1 MQMSC
6 KFGVSHSLWRR
17 SEISQAPARRQR
29 MGPACARSRGA
40 ISARRVRAN
49 ASEQARTRGKRR
61 GVEIGHFSQKCTRCV
76 WCAVAHNCDDY
87 WRGGDVG
94 GGGTRAPRY
103 IYNVMNEH
111 SAGVVLGVA
120 HSARGRRR
128 CCLHARSARRRRK
141 RRKQQL
147 ANCDRFFARLLFP
160 SSANISACA
169 ALLL

>member
-1 MQMSC
+1 V
-6 KFGVSHSLWRR
+6 KFPRR
-17 SEISQAPARRQR
+17 PPAAAREWDLPAPA
-29 MGPACARSRGA
+29 
-40 ISARRVRAN
+40 
-49 ASEQARTRGKRR
+49 
-61 GVEIGHFSQKCTRCV
+61 
-76 WCAVAHNCDDY
+76 
-87 WRGGDVG
+87 VG
-94 GGGTRAPRY
+94 GQLARAGCEQTRASKHAQEGSGEELKLATFLRNALVACGVRWRTIVMIIGEAATTAAAVHVHRD

-120 HSARGRRR
+120 LSARGGRRR
-128 CCLHARSARRRRK
+128 CCLHARIARSARRRRK